1 MLLTAEYLTAALK
14 DLVICLGILC
24 YKLLYAMGL
33 FRWPY
38 PAESV
43 RGYWGNVTSTIDW
56 CEENYVVSKYVAE
69 WSNTITN
76 GTFVITALYST
87 YCAWRSR
94 LELRFI
100 LIGIG
105 FALVGVGSWLFHMT
119 LQYHYQLLDELP
131 MIYATC
137 IPTWSILC
145 ETQETL
151 TKKGHSSP
159 LSRQFA
165 VGLAISVVVTLL
177 SWIYLVF
184 KIPEIHQT
192 VYGFITVSVVVMSGI
207 LTHKFVKDPV
217 AKKSL
222 YQCMSIGIVTFLLG
236 FVSWNLDN
244 VFCSTWIYI
253 RRDILQLPLGILLEL
268 HAWWHILTGTG
279 IYYYIVYLQYL
290 RVLTQGLGNDFA
302 MIWRWKFLPELVRK
316 NHTITTKY
324 SLSLLGPY
332 VEHGRVS
339 ESRKE
344 K

>member
-1 MLLTAEYLTAALK
+1 M
-14 DLVICLGILC
+14 GI
-24 YKLLYAMGL
+24 
-33 FRWPY
+33 FSWPY
-38 PAESV
+38 PTGPVE
-43 RGYWGNVTSTIDW
+43 GYWGEVSSTIDW

-76 GTFVITALYST
+76 STFVITALYST
-87 YCAWRSR
+87 YCAYRNR
-94 LELRFI
+94 LEFRFI

-145 ETQETL
+145 ETEETL
-151 TKKGHSSP
+151 TKNGKSSP
-159 LSRQFA
+159 LTRQLS
-165 VGLAISVVVTLL
+165 VGITISAIVALL
-177 SWIYLVF
+177 SWIYLFF

-192 VYGFITVSVVVMSGI
+192 VYGFVTVLVVLMSGL
-207 LTHKFVKDPV
+207 LTHKFVSDKV

-222 YQCMSIGIVTFLLG
+222 YQCMSIGIVTFLAG
-236 FVSWNLDN
+236 FISWNLDN
-244 VFCSTWIYI
+244 QFCSYWIHV
-253 RRDILQLPLGILLEL
+253 RRTVLELPLGVLLEL

-290 RVLTQGLGNDFA
+290 RVLTQGKGNEYTL
-302 MIWRWKFLPELVRK
+302 IWRWKFLPELIR
-316 NHTITTKY
+316 NDIPINTKY
-324 SLSLLGPY
+324 SLELFGPY
-332 VEHGRVS
+332 IGAKRVET
-339 ESRKE
+339 RKS